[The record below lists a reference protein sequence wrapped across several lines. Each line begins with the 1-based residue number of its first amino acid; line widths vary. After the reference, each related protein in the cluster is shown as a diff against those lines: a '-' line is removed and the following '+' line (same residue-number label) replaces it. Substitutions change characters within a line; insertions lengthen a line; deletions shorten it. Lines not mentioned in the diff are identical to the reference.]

1 MNSFFDFVLA
11 LWVVDEEHWKVSGMN
26 SERRYGF
33 RLSAFAAALH
43 TTTCNLIYSID
54 ILTREIITYIS

>member
-1 MNSFFDFVLA
+1 MIRFSQGSGGMNSFFDFVLA

-33 RLSAFAAALH
+33 RLSAFAAALLPH
-43 TTTCNLIYSID
+43 AI
-54 ILTREIITYIS
+54 

>member
-33 RLSAFAAALH
+33 RLSAFAAALLPH
-43 TTTCNLIYSID
+43 AI
-54 ILTREIITYIS
+54 